1 MKDVLCVPGRESI
14 PITRGWGLKEIYANR
29 PYYQYNISQLP
40 MVLPGLFI
48 ALCCLP
54 EDCSLGLQEA
64 PPPLSMGIL
73 QARITGL
80 LVHNCCSFFNRVYR
94 TFGSH
99 HFSGSLCCEGS
110 PFYVNKIRLLF
121 RSYCFMSVSAGN
133 LKRVD
138 GPFLLSLLNRWN
150 VFQHGL
156 CISECVSKWLVFC
169 LPAQSTV

>member
-1 MKDVLCVPGRESI
+1 MQTD
-14 PITRGWGLKEIYANR
+14 PII
-29 PYYQYNISQLP
+29 NI
-40 MVLPGLFI
+40 I
-48 ALCCLP
+48 
-54 EDCSLGLQEA
+54 SLSSLQPSPVVSLRFVAA
-64 PPPLSMGIL
+64 PRTVAWQAPLSMGIL

-80 LVHNCCSFFNRVYR
+80 LVHNSCSFFNRVYR

-110 PFYVNKIRLLF
+110 HFYVNKIRLLF

-138 GPFLLSLLNRWN
+138 GPFLLSLHDRWN

-169 LPAQSTV
+169 LPAQSTM